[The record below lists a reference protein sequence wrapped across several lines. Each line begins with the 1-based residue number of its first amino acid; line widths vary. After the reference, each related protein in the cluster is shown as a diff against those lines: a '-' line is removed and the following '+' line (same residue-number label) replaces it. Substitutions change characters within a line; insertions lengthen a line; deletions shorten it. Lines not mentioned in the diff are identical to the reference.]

1 MSYEIVVAEEFWR
14 RLEKLGDRSVGERL
28 AKATRR
34 LADSPRERGRMLAG
48 VEHPVHGRIYRL
60 RVGKFRVLYCI
71 SEREG
76 RVYVL
81 TFDLRDRVY
90 DGL

>member
-1 MSYEIVVAEEFWR
+1 MPYEILVAEEFWR
-14 RLEKLGDRSVGERL
+14 RLEKVGDRAIGDRL
-28 AKATRR
+28 AKAIRK
-34 LADSPRERGRMLAG
+34 LAESPRERGRMLAG

-71 SEREG
+71 AEQED

-81 TFDLRDRVY
+81 TFDLRDSVY